1 MLSTNIKTLKYFFK
15 LTNRISK
22 TYILKSILASVFKAW
37 TPFLNI
43 IIPKLIIDELLG
55 GKSIKRLII
64 YVVVLTIGNLLLKI
78 INNHFI
84 RIMELARI
92 DLFNKMDSYLGE
104 KCVDMDFENIENPEV
119 LDLKERAFFSIY
131 NLDAIG
137 RTLENASII
146 IYETITLL
154 GLGYILAILN
164 PIIIAV
170 VLFIVFVNSF
180 IFKKIEKIRFEDNQ
194 KAIFDNR
201 AFGYFLRMTSDFS
214 MGKDIRLYKVAPLIL
229 KKSKYFTDN
238 LLHIYSRQFTAIGKY
253 SGISNINMQI
263 QMIFIYAYLAMG
275 VIKETIGIGSFTMYA
290 NAVKNFSTSIMS
302 LVNSIIEINQMCMY
316 LELFIKFDSIESKNS
331 RGSIST
337 SNIKDFEIEFKNI
350 SFKYPN
356 KKEYTLKNIS
366 IVIKTG
372 EKLSVVGLNGAGKTT
387 FIKLISRLYEP
398 TEGSILLGGVDIKEY
413 TYEEYMK
420 LLAIVFQDFKLLSF
434 SIRDNLSNKICEGRD
449 DEEIIISCLDKVGF
463 GDDLAKLN
471 NGIDTNIYK
480 NFDEKGIEFSGGQAQ
495 KIAIARALYKDSPI
509 VILDEPTSALDPI
522 SEYEV
527 YNSFNNLVKG
537 KTAIYISHRLSSTRF
552 SDRIAVF
559 KDGEIIE
566 YGNHYDLIKN
576 EDSLYAN
583 MYNTQAT
590 YYVT

>member
-1 MLSTNIKTLKYFFK
+1 MLSSNIKTLKYFFK

-22 TYILKSILASVFKAW
+22 TYIVKSMLASIFKAC

-43 IIPKLIIDELLG
+43 ILPKLIIDELLS
-55 GKSIKRLII
+55 GKDMKMLIVYI
-64 YVVVLTIGNLLLKI
+64 GVLTIGNLLLKI

-84 RIMELARI
+84 RIMELART

-131 NLDAIG
+131 SLDAIG

-154 GLGYILAILN
+154 GLGYILSTLN
-164 PIIIAV
+164 PSIIAV
-170 VLFIVFVNSF
+170 VLFIVLINSF

-201 AFGYFLRMTSDFS
+201 AFGYFLRTTSDFS

-238 LLHIYSRQFTAIGKY
+238 LLRIYSKQFTAVGKY
-253 SGISNINMQI
+253 SGISNINMQV
-263 QMIFIYAYLAMG
+263 QMIIVYAYLTMR
-275 VIKETIGIGSFTMYA
+275 VIRETISIGSFTMYA
-290 NAVKNFSTSIMS
+290 NAVRNFSTSIMA
-302 LVNSIIEINQMCMY
+302 LINSFIEINQMCMY
-316 LELFIKFDSIESKNS
+316 LELFIQFDSIESKNS

-337 SNIKDFEIEFKNI
+337 SSVQNFEIEFKKV

-356 KKEYTLKNIS
+356 KQEYTLKNIS
-366 IVIKTG
+366 IIIKPG
-372 EKLSVVGLNGAGKTT
+372 EKLSIVGLNGAGKTT
-387 FIKLISRLYEP
+387 FIKLLSRLYEP

-413 TYEEYMK
+413 IYEEYMN
-420 LLAIVFQDFKLLSF
+420 LLSIVFQDFKLLSF
-434 SIRDNLSNKICEGRD
+434 SIRENLSNTICKDLES
-449 DEEIIISCLDKVGF
+449 EEKVISCLDKAGF
-463 GDDLAKLN
+463 KNDLAKLN
-471 NGIDTNIYK
+471 SGIDTNIYK

-495 KIAIARALYKDSPI
+495 KIAIARALYKNSPI

-527 YNSFNNLVKG
+527 YNSFNNLVQG
-537 KTAIYISHRLSSTRF
+537 KTAIYISHRLSSARF
-552 SDRIAVF
+552 SDKIAVF

-566 YGNHYDLIKN
+566 YGNHYDLI
-576 EDSLYAN
+576 EDDDSLYAN
-583 MYNTQAT
+583 MYNTQAK
-590 YYVT
+590 YYIA

>member
-1 MLSTNIKTLKYFFK
+1 MLSTNIKTLSYFFK
-15 LTNRISK
+15 LINRISK
-22 TYILKSILASVFKAW
+22 TYILKSILASIFKSC

-43 IIPKLIIDELLG
+43 IIPKLIIDELLST
-55 GKSIKRLII
+55 KNIQILIV
-64 YVVVLTIGNLLLKI
+64 YVGVLAIGNLLLKI
-78 INNHFI
+78 INNYFI
-84 RIMELARI
+84 RIMELART

-119 LDLKERAFFSIY
+119 LDLKERALFSIY

-146 IYETITLL
+146 IYETIALL

-170 VLFIVFVNSF
+170 VLFIVFINSF
-180 IFKKIEKIRFEDNQ
+180 IFKKIENIRFEDNQ

-229 KKSKYFTDN
+229 KKSKHFTDN
-238 LLHIYSRQFTAIGKY
+238 LLRIYSRQFTAIGKY
-253 SGISNINMQI
+253 SGISNMNMQI
-263 QMIFIYAYLAMG
+263 QMIIVYAYLAMG

-290 NAVKNFSTSIMS
+290 NTVRTFSTSIIS
-302 LVNSIIEINQMCMY
+302 LVNSFIEINQMCMY
-316 LELFIKFDSIESKNS
+316 LELFMKFDSIESKNS
-331 RGSIST
+331 KGSVSI
-337 SNIKDFEIEFKNI
+337 SNIKSFEIEFKNV

-366 IVIKTG
+366 VVIKSG

-387 FIKLISRLYEP
+387 FIKLLSRLYEP
-398 TEGSILLGGVDIKEY
+398 TDGSILLGGVDIKEY

-420 LLAIVFQDFKLLSF
+420 LLSIVFQDFKLLSF
-434 SIRDNLSNKICEGRD
+434 SIRDNLSNQIYKWRD
-449 DEEIIISCLDKVGF
+449 DEERIISCLNKAGF
-463 GDDLAKLN
+463 ADDLAKLN

-527 YNSFNNLVKG
+527 YNSFNNLIKG

-576 EDSLYAN
+576 KDSLYAN

-590 YYVT
+590 YYIG